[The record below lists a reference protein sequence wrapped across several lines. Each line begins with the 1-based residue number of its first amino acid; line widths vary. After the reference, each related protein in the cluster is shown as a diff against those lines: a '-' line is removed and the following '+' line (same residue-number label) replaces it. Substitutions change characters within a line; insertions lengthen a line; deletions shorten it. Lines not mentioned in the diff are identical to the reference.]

1 MSHADPLVPAASESL
16 PHAAEDADVL
26 ALTAPAPGVAL
37 WLCHL
42 DRVSADVTALSASLS
57 AQERARAERFGT
69 ALLRGRW
76 IAGRATLRSLLGHAL
91 GFDPSAVRLRRG
103 VRGRPELDGDYAVD
117 FNVSHTG
124 DTALIA
130 IATGIQDG
138 TRIGIDV
145 ERGERR
151 VNTDGLAR
159 KFLTERERA
168 EIALL
173 AADVRRQRFLRLW
186 TCKEAMS
193 KATGDALSAPF
204 RHMDVTLD
212 GGPRLMA
219 GPAPYAPA
227 AWQLV
232 FAATPADLIATLA
245 IWHQP

>member
-1 MSHADPLVPAASESL
+1 MSHADPFVPAGGASFPYAPGE
-16 PHAAEDADVL
+16 PDVVP
-26 ALTAPAPGVAL
+26 LTAPAPGVAL

-42 DRVSADVTALSASLS
+42 DRVSADVAALSASLS
-57 AQERARAERFGT
+57 AQERARAGRFGT
-69 ALLRGRW
+69 ALLRRRW
-76 IAGRATLRSLLGHAL
+76 IAGRATLRSLLGPEL
-91 GFDPSAVRLRRG
+91 GLDPSEVRLRRG
-103 VRGRPELDGDYAVD
+103 VRGRPELEGDHTVD

-130 IATGIQDG
+130 IATGIQDR

-151 VNTDGLAR
+151 VNADGLAR

-168 EIALL
+168 EIAPL
-173 AADVRRQRFLRLW
+173 AVEVRRQRFLRLW

-212 GGPRLMA
+212 GGPRLVA

-232 FAATPADLIATLA
+232 AAATPPDLIATLA
-245 IWHQP
+245 IWRQP

>member
-1 MSHADPLVPAASESL
+1 MNHADPLVTVANESL
-16 PHAAEDADVL
+16 PHAPGEPNVL
-26 ALTAPAPGVAL
+26 ALAPPAPGVTL

-42 DRVSADVTALSASLS
+42 ENVSADVATLSVSLS
-57 AQERARAERFGT
+57 AQELARAERFGT
-69 ALLRGRW
+69 ALLRRRW

-91 GFDPSAVRLRRG
+91 RLDSSAVRLRRG
-103 VRGRPELDGDYAVD
+103 VRGRPELDGNYAVD

-130 IATGIQDG
+130 IASDTQDG
-138 TRIGIDV
+138 TRIGIDI
-145 ERGERR
+145 EREERR
-151 VNTDGLAR
+151 VNADGLAR

-168 EIALL
+168 EITPL
-173 AADVRRQRFLRLW
+173 ASDVRRQRFLRLW

-212 GGPRLMA
+212 GGPRLVA
-219 GPAPYAPA
+219 GPMPYVPA

-232 FAATPADLIATLA
+232 AVATPPGLIATVA
-245 IWHQP
+245 VWRQP